1 MSRILSDL
9 ENKDKKLNRAFTNGI
24 LEGIRNNIRWGE
36 TNLEQV
42 YLVIESRIMTRR
54 STNSL
59 AKTNCIP

>member
-24 LEGIRNNIRWGE
+24 LEGIRSNIRWGE
-36 TNLEQV
+36 KNLEQV

-54 STNSL
+54 TTL